1 MDFLFNSIRNKLAA
15 LLIVGGILTLSTS
28 LFTIT
33 NLNANKQAFAS
44 LVNEDAALKRDILLA
59 NSLFQTQ
66 VQEWKN
72 TLLRGSVAKDYDK
85 YWGRFNESKT
95 KIIPLVEDIAKRSTN
110 TKVKNN
116 VEAFLIAYDT
126 MMVKYQEGHDVFI
139 EDYDHKTA
147 DSIVRGIDREPS
159 KLLKS
164 TADIIGK
171 DLASTS
177 KNLIE
182 SSNSAINRS
191 VPIVIIS
198 QVIVIALLIWLLTK
212 TVVNPTQSLLKE
224 LKNLQA
230 LDFRKSIQHSS
241 KDEVGQLAD
250 GIEQLRRSLIDMVNE
265 IAGTTHTLTSASEQM
280 HSTAGT
286 IQGNTTVIN
295 DHMGQAA
302 TATNEMSA
310 TIQEVAKNANGAAEA
325 ARSADEQAKHGQQ
338 IMNDTIGS
346 INALS
351 TEVSNTA
358 TAVQELEEHA
368 ASVASVLDVIVN
380 IAEQTNLLAL
390 NAAIEAARAGEQGRG
405 FAVVADEVR
414 TLAQRTQDS
423 TGEIKSIIEA
433 TEQGASKAA
442 QAMNQGLEKT
452 QQTVELASQAGDA
465 INQINHEV
473 SQISSMNIQIAT
485 AAEEQSAVAEEI
497 NRSITTVA
505 DKANDTAYQASQ
517 SSEVSNQLKDT
528 VDTINTM
535 VSQYKV

>member
-15 LLIVGGILTLSTS
+15 LLIVGGLLTLSTS
-28 LFTIT
+28 LFTIAG
-33 NLNANKQAFAS
+33 LNANKEEFSDLINVEAT
-44 LVNEDAALKRDILLA
+44 LERDILLA
-59 NSLFQTQ
+59 NSLFKTQ

-72 TLLRGSVAKDYDK
+72 TLLRGSVSKDYDK
-85 YWGRFNESKT
+85 YWGRFNESKD
-95 KIIPLVEDIAKRSTN
+95 KIIPLVEDIARRSSDS
-110 TKVKNN
+110 KVKANLKD
-116 VEAFLIAYDT
+116 FLASYDV
-126 MMVKYQEGHDVFI
+126 MMAKYQEGHDVFM
-139 EDYDHKTA
+139 EEYDHKAA
-147 DSIVRGIDREPS
+147 DTVVRGIDREPS
-159 KLLKS
+159 KLLQA
-164 TADIIGK
+164 TAEIIAK
-171 DLASTS
+171 DLDTNS
-177 KNLIE
+177 KTLVEE
-182 SSNSAINRS
+182 SDSAMAMSIP
-191 VPIVIIS
+191 VVIIS
-198 QVIVIALLIWLLTK
+198 QVLVIALLVWLLTK
-212 TVVNPTQSLLKE
+212 TVVKPTQSLLSE
-224 LKNLQA
+224 LKNLQD
-230 LDFRKSIQHSS
+230 LDFRNPIKHES
-241 KDEVGQLAD
+241 KDEVGQLAI
-250 GIEQLRRSLIDMVNE
+250 GIEQLRCSLVDMVNE
-265 IAGTTHTLTSASEQM
+265 IAGTTHTLTGASEQM
-280 HSTAGT
+280 YSTAGI

-325 ARSADEQAKHGQQ
+325 ARSADEQAKHGQD
-338 IMNDTIGS
+338 IMNDTISS

-358 TAVQELEEHA
+358 DAVQELEEHA

-505 DKANDTAYQASQ
+505 DKANDTAYQSSQ
-517 SSEVSNQLKDT
+517 SSEVSNQLKET